1 MAPFVR
7 AVDGKEVSLATWERF
22 ASADPLTP
30 RAVEPRVLGVS
41 TRNYARSIEPA
52 PPGISTRGTSKSAV
66 SRRFV
71 EVTSKKVD
79 EWLARPLESIDP
91 IAILIDG
98 IHVDDH
104 VFLVALG
111 IDIEGKKHVL
121 GVREG
126 AT

>member
-71 EVTSKKVD
+71 SKALRRSIREVFG
-79 EWLARPLESIDP
+79 ELAAP
-91 IAILIDG
+91 AG
-98 IHVDDH
+98 N
-104 VFLVALG
+104 
-111 IDIEGKKHVL
+111 
-121 GVREG
+121 
-126 AT
+126 ATAA